1 MNKNIKTPGGWFI
14 MSLNST
20 VNLLI
25 ALVTLASVLATTTSY
40 CIFKVVN
47 RLEKK
52 LDEMESGN
60 CEYTRNN

>member
-1 MNKNIKTPGGWFI
+1 

-25 ALVTLASVLATTTSY
+25 ALVTLVSVLATTTSY

-52 LDEMESGN
+52 LDEMEAAKDVK
-60 CEYTRNN
+60 